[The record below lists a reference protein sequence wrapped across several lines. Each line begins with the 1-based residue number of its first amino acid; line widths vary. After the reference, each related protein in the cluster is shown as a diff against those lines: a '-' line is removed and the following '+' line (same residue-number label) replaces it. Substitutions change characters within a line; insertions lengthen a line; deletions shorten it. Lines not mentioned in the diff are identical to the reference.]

1 MFNHSYKITIV
12 FPESSKIKA
21 TSWRGETFLKTVLLQ
36 EKEHVLAKDLAHGEK
51 ARTCDVISF
60 KTDVLL
66 LDEPTAGISVEEVPA
81 ILQVIENIK
90 KHPESTIVLIE
101 HKMDMVL
108 GLSDHLIVLFH
119 GELLA
124 EGLPEEIMKDERV
137 QSAYLGDYIVALL
150 QVNNIETYL
159 EQFHILQG
167 VSLTVEKGTITVLF
181 GRNGAGK
188 TTTLRSVMG
197 FHHIAHGEIYYDRT
211 QVNGLSTHLISR
223 KGIGYVPEN
232 QGIFHDLTV
241 EETFAL
247 ARGKGEEAEGKIEWM
262 LELFPDL
269 KQFWHKKWTLKRGQ
283 KQMLAISRAFIN
295 SDGLLLIDEPSKGLS
310 PL

>member
-36 EKEHVLAKDLAHGEK
+36 EKEHVLAKDLAHGEKK

-159 EQFHILQG
+159 EQFHIFYG

-181 GRNGAGK
+181 GRNGQGR
-188 TTTLRSVMG
+188 LRRYVRLWG
-197 FHHIAHGEIYYDRT
+197 FT
-211 QVNGLSTHLISR
+211 ISHMV
-223 KGIGYVPEN
+223 KFIMIV
-232 QGIFHDLTV
+232 
-241 EETFAL
+241 
-247 ARGKGEEAEGKIEWM
+247 
-262 LELFPDL
+262 
-269 KQFWHKKWTLKRGQ
+269 HK
-283 KQMLAISRAFIN
+283 
-295 SDGLLLIDEPSKGLS
+295 
-310 PL
+310 

>member
-1 MFNHSYKITIV
+1 M
-12 FPESSKIKA
+12 
-21 TSWRGETFLKTVLLQ
+21 
-36 EKEHVLAKDLAHGEK
+36 
-51 ARTCDVISF
+51 
-60 KTDVLL
+60 LL

-159 EQFHILQG
+159 DQFHILQG
-167 VSLTVEKGTITVLF
+167 VSLAVEKEQLLYCLGEMVQGRLRHYVRLWDFTILHMVKF
-181 GRNGAGK
+181 IMI
-188 TTTLRSVMG
+188 V
-197 FHHIAHGEIYYDRT
+197 
-211 QVNGLSTHLISR
+211 
-223 KGIGYVPEN
+223 
-232 QGIFHDLTV
+232 
-241 EETFAL
+241 
-247 ARGKGEEAEGKIEWM
+247 
-262 LELFPDL
+262 
-269 KQFWHKKWTLKRGQ
+269 HK
-283 KQMLAISRAFIN
+283 
-295 SDGLLLIDEPSKGLS
+295 
-310 PL
+310 

>member
-1 MFNHSYKITIV
+1 M
-12 FPESSKIKA
+12 E
-21 TSWRGETFLKTVLLQ
+21 R
-36 EKEHVLAKDLAHGEK
+36 K

-101 HKMDMVL
+101 HKMDMIL
-108 GLSDHLIVLFH
+108 GLSDRLIVLFH

-159 EQFHILQG
+159 DQFHILQG

-181 GRNGAGK
+181 GRNGQGK
-188 TTTLRSVMG
+188 QRHYVQLWG
-197 FHHIAHGEIYYDRT
+197 FT
-211 QVNGLSTHLISR
+211 GLQMVKFIM
-223 KGIGYVPEN
+223 IV
-232 QGIFHDLTV
+232 
-241 EETFAL
+241 
-247 ARGKGEEAEGKIEWM
+247 
-262 LELFPDL
+262 
-269 KQFWHKKWTLKRGQ
+269 Q
-283 KQMLAISRAFIN
+283 K
-295 SDGLLLIDEPSKGLS
+295 
-310 PL
+310 

>member
-36 EKEHVLAKDLAHGEK
+36 EKENVLAKDLAHGEKK

-159 EQFHILQG
+159 DQFHILQG
-167 VSLTVEKGTITVLF
+167 
-181 GRNGAGK
+181 
-188 TTTLRSVMG
+188 
-197 FHHIAHGEIYYDRT
+197 Y
-211 QVNGLSTHLISR
+211 
-223 KGIGYVPEN
+223 
-232 QGIFHDLTV
+232 
-241 EETFAL
+241 
-247 ARGKGEEAEGKIEWM
+247 
-262 LELFPDL
+262 
-269 KQFWHKKWTLKRGQ
+269 
-283 KQMLAISRAFIN
+283 
-295 SDGLLLIDEPSKGLS
+295 LLLLRKERLLYCLEEMGQGRLRRYVRLWGFTISHMVKFIMIVHK
-310 PL
+310 

>member
-21 TSWRGETFLKTVLLQ
+21 TSWRGETFLKNSITSGERECISKRFGTWR
-36 EKEHVLAKDLAHGEK
+36 EKK

-108 GLSDHLIVLFH
+108 DLSDHLIVLFH

-159 EQFHILQG
+159 DQFHILQG
-167 VSLTVEKGTITVLF
+167 
-181 GRNGAGK
+181 
-188 TTTLRSVMG
+188 
-197 FHHIAHGEIYYDRT
+197 Y
-211 QVNGLSTHLISR
+211 
-223 KGIGYVPEN
+223 
-232 QGIFHDLTV
+232 
-241 EETFAL
+241 
-247 ARGKGEEAEGKIEWM
+247 
-262 LELFPDL
+262 
-269 KQFWHKKWTLKRGQ
+269 
-283 KQMLAISRAFIN
+283 
-295 SDGLLLIDEPSKGLS
+295 LLLLRKERLLYCLEEMGQGRLRRYVRLWGFTISHMVKFIMIVHK
-310 PL
+310 